1 MKAKGNS
8 IFAATI
14 SAVYVVAVLFFVL
27 SLALEHRSGYEHS
40 KKRFNSITNDLNRI
54 SKNYAPQ
61 TQKFYDEFLFSLG
74 NVADIAGIQIKYD
87 EQLIFSYPNKLSEF
101 EKIKPSLAHVFSTT
115 IFAENGIPLTLTA
128 SIYLLKPSSI
138 FYKGAAALAAVLLA
152 TLATAVYLIFFVK
165 RGDFPKEK
173 DAAEADQIASEKVTE
188 ETSQELAEDD
198 TDDTDVTSDAED
210 TSENTGDVQKA
221 IADESEDTQEEK
233 NTDVPPPSPVANEQT
248 DDESSLSSVENLPP
262 LEASDEDVLSFLSE
276 KSADSTPP
284 QQDIDAPIDASD
296 ETDDWSEGAQGE
308 PSGLFCPD
316 TGFGWE
322 EYMLTRL
329 EAELVR
335 SASSDQDLSLFT
347 IRVKGVNWRSACG
360 NEVAHT
366 ILETV
371 KFNDLVFN
379 NKHDGATAIFLN
391 QNTDKSLL
399 IAGELQNAV
408 STIIAKYGE
417 EEHLSCAIGISSRS
431 LRLISSSRLVNESE
445 EALNRTNADSPV
457 IAFKVNPERYKNF
470 LASGGTSSETVDSE
484 PVTQ

>member
-14 SAVYVVAVLFFVL
+14 CAVYVLAVLFFVL
-27 SLALEHRSGYEHS
+27 SLALEHKSGYEHS
-40 KKRFNSITNDLNRI
+40 KKRFNSITDDLNRI

-87 EQLIFSYPNKLSEF
+87 EQLIFSYPNKLSDF

-115 IFAENGIPLTLTA
+115 VFAENGIPLTLTA

-138 FYKGAAALAAVLLA
+138 FYKGLASLAAVLLA
-152 TLATAVYLIFFVK
+152 TLATAVYLIFFVR

-173 DAAEADQIASEKVTE
+173 EAAEADQIVSQKVQE
-188 ETSQELAEDD
+188 ETSVDIEDD
-198 TDDTDVTSDAED
+198 STSSSDQDED
-210 TSENTGDVQKA
+210 TQQRIGENSEHPLEGSTQDQDSENTTG
-221 IADESEDTQEEK
+221 S
-233 NTDVPPPSPVANEQT
+233 PLPSPDDGQPEDEQ
-248 DDESSLSSVENLPP
+248 DSDERTLHTMETLPP
-262 LEASDEDVLSFLSE
+262 LEANDEDVLSFLDE
-276 KSADSTPP
+276 KPDSTTP
-284 QQDIDAPIDASD
+284 QEGGDATD
-296 ETDDWSEGAQGE
+296 EGEGWSEGTQGE

-335 SASSDQDLSLFT
+335 AASSDQDLSLFT
-347 IRVKGVNWRSACG
+347 IRVKGINWRSACG
-360 NEVAHT
+360 NEVARA
-366 ILETV
+366 ILEAV

-408 STIIAKYGE
+408 STIIAKHGQAG
-417 EEHLSCAIGISSRS
+417 HLSCAIGISSRS

-445 EALNRTNADSPV
+445 EALNRTDADSPV

-470 LASGGTSSETVDSE
+470 LATGGTADETAESDLN
-484 PVTQ
+484 